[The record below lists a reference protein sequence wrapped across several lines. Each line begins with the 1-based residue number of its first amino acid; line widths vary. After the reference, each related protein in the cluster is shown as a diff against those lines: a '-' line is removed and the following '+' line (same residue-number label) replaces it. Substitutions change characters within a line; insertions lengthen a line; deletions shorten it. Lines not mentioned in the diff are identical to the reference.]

1 MSIEIDHELNDELE
15 VEYDFFKMH
24 GGVRGK
30 YAKQYHEGVKLIM
43 LEPDV
48 AKIFPDAK
56 SVNEALRTLALYEA
70 IVEELIDRDLVELV
84 RSRLADEDHAIE
96 VDIDSI

>member
-1 MSIEIDHELNDELE
+1 MNTEYDDELNDELRD
-15 VEYDFFKMH
+15 EYDFSQMT

-48 AKIFPDAK
+48 AKMFPDAK
-56 SVNEALRTLALYEA
+56 SVNEALRALSKIIQQYQKA
-70 IVEELIDRDLVELV
+70 
-84 RSRLADEDHAIE
+84 A
-96 VDIDSI
+96 

>member
-1 MSIEIDHELNDELE
+1 MSLEVKDELNDELRE
-15 VEYDFFKMH
+15 EYDFANMK

-30 YAKQYHEGVKLIM
+30 YAKQYNEGVKLIM

-56 SVNEALRTLALYEA
+56 SVNEALRSLAKIIQQYQKVA
-70 IVEELIDRDLVELV
+70 
-84 RSRLADEDHAIE
+84 
-96 VDIDSI
+96 

>member
-1 MSIEIDHELNDELE
+1 MKMEVDDELNDELRD
-15 VEYDFFKMH
+15 EYDFASMK

-30 YAKQYHEGVKLIM
+30 YAEQYQEDVKLIM

-56 SVNEALRTLALYEA
+56 SVNEALRTLAK
-70 IVEELIDRDLVELV
+70 IIQQHQFVI
-84 RSRLADEDHAIE
+84 
-96 VDIDSI
+96 